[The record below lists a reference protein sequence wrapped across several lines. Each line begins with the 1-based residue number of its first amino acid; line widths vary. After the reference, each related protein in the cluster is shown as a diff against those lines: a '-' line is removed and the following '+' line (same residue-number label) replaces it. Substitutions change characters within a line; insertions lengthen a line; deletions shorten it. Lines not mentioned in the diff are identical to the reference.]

1 MKRRSLVLG
10 AAALAGCQGRMPVVP
25 DAANTAN
32 AAGAGALQR
41 IAFGSCI
48 DQAKPQPLWPAV
60 LEARPDLFIFAG
72 DNVYASPRPW
82 RLDALQAA
90 YAQLAADPGFD
101 RLRRTVPLLATWDD
115 HDYGVNDGG
124 AAFKH
129 KQASKE
135 EFLRFWG
142 AGPDDP
148 RHSHGGVYASHSFG
162 PPGRRLQVILLDTR
176 WFRSDLKPTDQ
187 HGAAGKERYV
197 PDDDAT
203 KTMLG
208 EAQWGWLEE
217 RLREEAQLRL
227 IVSSIQVLAE
237 GHGWERW
244 GNLPLQR
251 QRLFDLIQRTQ
262 AHGVVFL
269 SGDRH
274 LGALYREPGQAPYPL
289 YELTSSG
296 MTHTTRANAS
306 EDGPNR
312 LGGVVSSLHFGMV
325 EVDWPGRRLRLTLRG
340 RDGRFLLEHSL
351 SLDDL

>member
-1 MKRRSLVLG
+1 MKRRSLLLG
-10 AAALAGCQGRMPVVP
+10 MGALAGCQGR
-25 DAANTAN
+25 
-32 AAGAGALQR
+32 GALAPALPHPAGDR
-41 IAFGSCI
+41 PLRRVAFGSCI

-82 RLDALQAA
+82 TLDALRVA

-101 RLRRTVPLLATWDD
+101 RLRRTVPTLATWDD

-124 AAFKH
+124 ASFKH
-129 KQASKE
+129 KEASKQ

-142 AGPDDP
+142 AGPDDA
-148 RHSHGGVYASHSFG
+148 RHGRGGVYSSRTFG
-162 PPGRRLQVILLDTR
+162 PPGQRLQVILLDTR

-187 HGAAGKERYV
+187 RGAPGKERYL
-197 PDDDAT
+197 PDDDPA

-208 EAQWGWLEE
+208 EAQWRWLEE
-217 RLREEAQLRL
+217 CLRDDAQLRL
-227 IVSSIQVLAE
+227 IVSSVQVLAE

-251 QRLFDLIQRTQ
+251 RRLFDLIRSTE
-262 AHGVVFL
+262 ARGVLLL

-274 LGALYREPGQAPYPL
+274 VGGLYREPGQTAYPL
-289 YELTSSG
+289 FELTSSG
-296 MTHTTRANAS
+296 MTHTWMGTEA
-306 EDGPNR
+306 GPNR
-312 LGGVVSSLHFGMV
+312 VGGLVNRLHFGMV
-325 EVDWPGRRLRLTLRG
+325 EVDWPTRRLRLSLRG
-340 RDGRFLLEHSL
+340 QDGRELLEQPL

>member
-1 MKRRSLVLG
+1 M
-10 AAALAGCQGRMPVVP
+10 AHDAP
-25 DAANTAN
+25 DAPKATR
-32 AAGAGALQR
+32 GGALQR

-60 LEARPDLFIFAG
+60 LEARPDLFLFAG
-72 DNVYASPRPW
+72 DNVYASPRSW
-82 RLDALQAA
+82 TLDALQTA
-90 YAQLAADPGFD
+90 YARLASDSGFD
-101 RLRRTVPLLATWDD
+101 RLRRTVPTLATWDD

-148 RHSHGGVYASHSFG
+148 RRSRGGVYTSRRFG
-162 PPGRRLQVILLDTR
+162 PPGRRVQVILLDTR
-176 WFRSDLKPTDQ
+176 WFRSDLKLTDQ
-187 HGAAGKERYV
+187 PGAVGKERYL
-197 PDDDAT
+197 PDADPA

-208 EAQWGWLEE
+208 EAQWHWLEE
-217 RLREEAQLRL
+217 CLLEDAQLRL
-227 IVSSIQVLAE
+227 IVSSVQVLAE

-251 QRLFDLIQRTQ
+251 QRLLDLIQRTN
-262 AHGVVFL
+262 ARGVVFL

-274 LGALYREPGQAPYPL
+274 VGGLYREPIQSSYPL

-296 MTHTTRANAS
+296 MTHTWTTAA

-312 LGGVVSSLHFGMV
+312 LGGLVTRLHFGMV
-325 EVDWPGRRLRLTLRG
+325 EVDWPSRRLRLSLRG
-340 RDGRFLLEHSL
+340 RDGRLLLEHPL